1 MCKSFKSNSNNF
13 RHISNLVTPPNTK
26 CKTLSTPVVSVA
38 DSGSTDIIVRE
49 SDKAILEDVV
59 LCTPNTTLQVSLP
72 NGDAIQSSATG
83 SLRTLVGVKIP
94 AFIFPDAE
102 LKQTLLS
109 LSAFCNNGCTV
120 TLTNT
125 AITINYKGSI
135 VFNGTKAPTAKLWT
149 IDLCP
154 PDFTP
159 DRRRARKSRKMD
171 AIASTGQANLTIK
184 NETDAEFVAFIH
196 GVFGFPTQSGFL
208 KALNNG
214 NLTEVPRITPKMVTS
229 NLPNAVPTAKGHLD
243 QTRQGQ
249 RSTKQNPLSLMPP
262 ISPKQAYPYDAI
274 NEDDPDIDCE
284 SNEAHVKL
292 IDLHDPESIHADGT
306 GRMPYISHKGN
317 QYVLI
322 SIYKGYIHYEPM
334 SSRTAE
340 QQKLAHERTIKYFRD
355 KGHNP
360 IYVRLD
366 NEISDIVT
374 KFFQDLVPPIKLQ
387 LVPPNIHRANK
398 AERGIRD
405 AKNHLIAI
413 LCGVDPD
420 FPIELWD
427 ECLPQAEITLN
438 HLRNYTENPQFSAY
452 EGIHKSKYDFK
463 AHPLAI
469 AGTKIVI
476 HDKPSVRGS
485 WASHGL
491 DGFYLGPA
499 LGHYRCWRVY
509 CTLTKSVRI
518 TDTIAWFPA
527 SIKMPGSSPS
537 ELLTAA
543 IQDLSTAMKSIAT
556 SPKSQHQLAATTHAT
571 TVTAALNELAHMY
584 QPTAISATLNV
595 LPPTNLTTALL
606 PALTPPTSDQRVIPS
621 LPPPDLPVT
630 VHTTQQSFPPALST
644 RMTRN
649 QLLADNKVQTA
660 RIDEATRQQELSHGR
675 ALAALTKGA
684 RFHKSPIPQTRPKVA
699 RWIKVRQKQVLCGHA
714 FAALNLSD
722 TGRPLTLTTAKAGP
736 EVAKW
741 IKAEEEE
748 WDRLFDT
755 GTAIPRHQNQ
765 QPPDRRKDTTY
776 YNPQVK
782 EKVNEAGEKTFR
794 VRGTVGGD
802 RIQYHGEVTAR
813 TAELESVKILLNS
826 VVSTP
831 GAQWMTIDI
840 KDYYLGTPMDRS
852 EWMRVPVK
860 FLPIATITKHKLHQF
875 INNGQML
882 CEIAKGM
889 YGLPQAGILAQKQL
903 LTRLAAAG
911 YTQDELVP
919 CVINHKNNGI
929 TFTLVVDDF
938 GIKFTNSEGA
948 EHLISTLQR
957 HYEIKVNRT
966 GSKYLGMKIAIDYDT
981 RVCAMSIPGYIEKV
995 IIQFRPLLDAAMVK
1009 YNLKPTTQAASPS
1022 IYTPP
1027 TFGSKGPQ
1035 LSIIDNSDTLDA
1047 PTVTLIQGIVGAILF
1062 YALAVDPTNVTAVC
1076 DLASEQANPS
1086 VQLLAK
1092 VDRLLSYV
1100 TSYPNNELIFHAS
1113 DMNYKMESDGSYLSR
1128 ASSQSVTGGF
1138 GHFGMNDPESTFVNG
1153 PIYNISK
1160 VLDVI
1165 VASAAE
1171 CEYGSL
1177 FKNLQN
1183 GSWTRLICKAMGH
1196 SQTTTEVRCDNQC
1209 AVGIA
1214 NDTCKLKRS
1223 KSFDMRYHWIRD
1235 RIRQDQFSV
1244 VWKAGASN
1252 LADFFTKALPVHEH
1266 QKRMKQ
1272 LVHTPIAS
1280 DTHFQSRRAR
1290 TGNEWRIQKA
1300 KRAQ

>member
-1 MCKSFKSNSNNF
+1 MCKSSKIKSNNF
-13 RHISNLVTPPNTK
+13 QHTSNLVTPPNIK
-26 CKTLSTPVVSVA
+26 YKTFYPPVVSVA

-49 SDKAILEDVV
+49 SDKAILQDIVP
-59 LCTPNTTLQVSLP
+59 CTVHSTLQVSLP
-72 NGDAIQSSATG
+72 NGDAIQSSAIG

-94 AFIFPDAE
+94 AFVFPDAV

-125 AITINYKGSI
+125 AITIQYKGNI

-154 PDFTP
+154 PDLTP
-159 DRRRARKSRKMD
+159 DRQRARKSRKLD
-171 AIASTGQANLTIK
+171 AIASNGQANLAIK

-196 GVFGFPTQSGFL
+196 GVFGFPTSSGFL

-214 NLTEVPRITPKMVTS
+214 NLSEVPRITAKMVTA
-229 NLPNAVPTAKGHLD
+229 NLPNAIPTAKGHLD

-249 RSTKQNPLSLMPP
+249 RSTKQKAPSSVPPLS
-262 ISPKQAYPYDAI
+262 SNTAYSHDVIDEENPDVDYD
-274 NEDDPDIDCE
+274 
-284 SNEAHVKL
+284 SNEAHVRI
-292 IDLHDPESIHADGT
+292 IDLHNPEIIHADGT
-306 GRMPYISHKGN
+306 GRMPYISRKGN
-317 QYVLI
+317 QYVLV
-322 SIYKGYIHYEPM
+322 SYYKGYIHYEPM

-340 QQKLAHERTIKYFRD
+340 QQKLAHERTIKFFRD

-360 IYVRLD
+360 VYIRLD
-366 NEISDIVT
+366 NEISETVT
-374 KFFQDLVPPIKLQ
+374 QFFQDLVPPIQLQ

-398 AERGIRD
+398 AERSIRD

-413 LCGVDPD
+413 LCGVASD
-420 FPIELWD
+420 FPIKLWD

-438 HLRNYTENPQFSAY
+438 HLRNYTANPKFSAY
-452 EGIHKSKYDFK
+452 EGIYKSKYNFK
-463 AHPLAI
+463 AHPLAV
-469 AGTKIVI
+469 AGTKVVI
-476 HDKPSVRGS
+476 HDKPAVRGS
-485 WASHGL
+485 WAAHGL

-499 LGHYRCWRVY
+499 LGHYRCWRVW
-509 CTLTKSVRI
+509 CTSTESERI

-527 SIKMPGSSPS
+527 PIKMPGSSSS
-537 ELLTAA
+537 ERLTAA
-543 IQDLSTAMKSIAT
+543 ITDLSTALQFLAL
-556 SPKSQHQLAATTHAT
+556 SPNSTEYKHAATA
-571 TVTAALNELAHMY
+571 TAALNELVHMY
-584 QPTAISATLNV
+584 QPTDNSASPDSLPQIISTPA
-595 LPPTNLTTALL
+595 LPPVSSI
-606 PALTPPTSDQRVIPS
+606 PPLDQRVALDTLSPVLS
-621 LPPPDLPVT
+621 SPP
-630 VHTTQQSFPPALST
+630 TQQIFAPALSV
-644 RMTRN
+644 RMTRS
-649 QLLADNKVQTA
+649 QLKADNTVQTA
-660 RIDEATRQQELSHGR
+660 RIDEATRQQELLHGY
-675 ALAALTKGA
+675 ALTALTKNA
-684 RFHKSPIPQTRPKVA
+684 RSRKTSTPKTRPKVA
-699 RWIKVRQKQVLCGHA
+699 RWIKARQQQLLHGHA
-714 FAALNLSD
+714 FAALNLTEDS
-722 TGRPLTLTTAKAGP
+722 RPLTLSTAKAGP
-736 EVAKW
+736 EVAHW

-748 WDRLFDT
+748 WDRLFNT
-755 GTAIPRHQNQ
+755 GTAIPRNPNE

-782 EKVNEAGEKTFR
+782 EKLNEAGQKTFR

-802 RIQYHGEVTAR
+802 RIKYPGEVTAR
-813 TAELESVKILLNS
+813 TAELESVKVLLNS

-852 EWMRVPVK
+852 EWMRVPIK
-860 FLPIATITKHKLHQF
+860 FLPEATVIKHKLHKF
-875 INNGQML
+875 IHNGFML

-903 LTRLAAAG
+903 LTRLAVAG
-911 YTQDELVP
+911 YIQDELVP

-948 EHLISTLQR
+948 EHLISTLEQ

-966 GSKYLGMKIAIDYDT
+966 GSKYLGMKIAIDYDK
-981 RVCAMSIPGYIEKV
+981 RICSMSIPGYIAKV
-995 IIQFRPLLDAAMVK
+995 IIQFRPLLDAAMSK
-1009 YNLKPTTQAASPS
+1009 YKLKSTTQAASPS
-1022 IYTPP
+1022 IYSPP
-1027 TFGSKGPQ
+1027 TFGNKGPQ
-1035 LSIIDNSDTLDA
+1035 FSIIDTSDTLDA
-1047 PTVTLIQGIVGAILF
+1047 PTVTLIQGIIGAILF
-1062 YALAVDPTNVTAVC
+1062 YALAVEPTVITAVC
-1076 DLASEQANPS
+1076 DLASEQARPTA
-1086 VQLLAK
+1086 QLLTK

-1100 TSYPNNELIFHAS
+1100 TSYPNNELIFQAS

-1128 ASSQSVTGGF
+1128 ASSQSVAGGF

-1165 VASAAE
+1165 VASAGE

-1183 GSWTRLICKAMGH
+1183 GSWTRLICKSMGH
-1196 SQTTTEVRCDNQC
+1196 PQTTTEVRCDNQC

-1235 RIRQDQFSV
+1235 RIRQGQFSV
-1244 VWKAGASN
+1244 VWKAGATN

-1272 LVHTPIAS
+1272 LVHIPIAS
-1280 DTHFQSRRAR
+1280 ETHFQSRRAR
-1290 TGNEWRIQKA
+1290 TGNEWRIKKA
-1300 KRAQ
+1300 NRVQ